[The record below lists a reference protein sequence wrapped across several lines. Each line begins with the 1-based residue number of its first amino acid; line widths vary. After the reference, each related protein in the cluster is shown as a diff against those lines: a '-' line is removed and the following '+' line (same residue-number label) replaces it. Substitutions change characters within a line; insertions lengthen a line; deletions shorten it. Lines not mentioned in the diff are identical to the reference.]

1 MKDYLLYEKAFIQDK
16 NFPFEVRYLDIP
28 TTSLAF
34 YRHWH
39 EQMEILYI
47 INGSA
52 VIECNS
58 QPYEVHPGDLLF
70 INSNEVHLGYC
81 KEKPLNYY
89 CTMFDSFLLEGS
101 FFGSCEQKYIIPI
114 AKNLIVFKNRL
125 TQDTQAIE
133 CVKNIIMQSQEK
145 GNGYE
150 LFIKS
155 SVYMLIGLL
164 IRDHVEKLMT
174 EKEVKAQVKN
184 LERLNKVLLYI
195 EENYTEPISVDYLE
209 NMVCLSL
216 YHFCHLFKTLTGKS
230 VTQYINL
237 MRIDKAELLL
247 KNTDMNITEIAM
259 ATGFSDANY
268 FSRIFSKYRK
278 FSPTTIRKQQ
288 N

>member
-1 MKDYLLYEKAFIQDK
+1 MKDYLLYEKALIQDK
-16 NFPFEVRYLDIP
+16 FFPFEVRYLNIP
-28 TTSLAF
+28 TTNLAF
-34 YRHWH
+34 YSHWH
-39 EQMEILYI
+39 EQMEILYFI
-47 INGSA
+47 QGSA

-58 QPYEVHPGDLLF
+58 QPYEVHQGDLLF

-81 KEKPLNYY
+81 TEKPLNYY
-89 CTMFDSFLLEGS
+89 CIMFDSFLLEGS
-101 FFGSCEQKYIIPI
+101 FSGSCEQKYTIPI
-114 AKNLIVFKNRL
+114 AQNLIVFKNRL
-125 TQDTQAIE
+125 TQDTQAVE
-133 CVKNIIMQSQEK
+133 CVKNIISESNKK

-164 IRDHVEKLMT
+164 IRDHVEKVMT
-174 EKEVKAQVKN
+174 EKEVKTRIKN

-195 EENYTEPISVDYLE
+195 EENYTESISVEKLAS
-209 NMVCLSL
+209 MVCLSF
-216 YHFCHLFKTLTGKS
+216 YHFCHLFKTLTGKG

-268 FSRIFSKYRK
+268 FSRIFSKYK
-278 FSPTTIRKQQ
+278 NFSPTTIRKQ
-288 N
+288 